1 MKKNKIIIVGYGSI
15 GKRHSKNI
23 KKISNHQIV
32 LFREIN
38 KKNTDG
44 YEEIYNYEDILKLD
58 PLFVLICNP
67 TKYHYEI
74 LKFCVKNNLNFL
86 CEKPLVS
93 SIKQYKSIKKISNL
107 YKGIGR
113 VAYNLRY
120 HPIIIKIKELM
131 LKKEIGQIIYS
142 RFFVGQYLPD
152 WRKNTNYLINYSAH
166 NNLGGGVILDLSHE
180 IDIAEYLFGNPNKN
194 PISLTEK
201 ISNVTIDS
209 EDISEIIYKTNSNVF
224 VSIHMNYL
232 IREKTR
238 KIFMFGTNG
247 SINADLISGE
257 IEISKNKNK
266 KKLKRKINFN
276 INDMY
281 IKLIE
286 DYIATINNNK
296 NNNKKLPS
304 INDSSSLL
312 ERLFYL
318 KNQYGKK

>member
-1 MKKNKIIIVGYGSI
+1 
-15 GKRHSKNI
+15 
-23 KKISNHQIV
+23 
-32 LFREIN
+32 
-38 KKNTDG
+38 
-44 YEEIYNYEDILKLD
+44 
-58 PLFVLICNP
+58 
-67 TKYHYEI
+67 
-74 LKFCVKNNLNFL
+74 
-86 CEKPLVS
+86 
-93 SIKQYKSIKKISNL
+93 
-107 YKGIGR
+107 
-113 VAYNLRY
+113 
-120 HPIIIKIKELM
+120 
-131 LKKEIGQIIYS
+131 
-142 RFFVGQYLPD
+142 
-152 WRKNTNYLINYSAH
+152 
-166 NNLGGGVILDLSHE
+166 
-180 IDIAEYLFGNPNKN
+180 NKN